1 MPLKPKTIN
10 YRKIEFEP
18 PAGDDLQALLA
29 QRLTIPGAG
38 VALALAWSLHFDD
51 LLFARW
57 NEVCLRKAGGSSPK
71 LPADEEFA
79 SSND

>member
-10 YRKIEFEP
+10 YRQIEFEP
-18 PAGDDLQALLA
+18 AAGDDLQALLA
-29 QRLTIPGAG
+29 QRLTTPGAG

-57 NEVCLRKAGGSSPK
+57 NEVCLRKAGVSSPK
-71 LPADEEFA
+71 LPVHEDFA
-79 SSND
+79 SPND